1 MSRFGEPEK
10 HPPSEGIEAGLALKQ
25 RNFQTA
31 SRSTMM
37 PALPLTLTGLKL
49 LTLEH
54 AGSSKKL
61 QQILPVVICVGNR
74 SQPRG
79 MRQQAFHASR

>member
-1 MSRFGEPEK
+1 
-10 HPPSEGIEAGLALKQ
+10 
-25 RNFQTA
+25 
-31 SRSTMM
+31 MM